1 MPNQPTP
8 VEILQSLVRN
18 ASLSGHEG
26 GAADAAENAMRE
38 AGFDRVWRDAAGNLV
53 GELHGSQPGGKLVFD
68 AHMDVV
74 PAVDAEKWTHDPFS
88 GEFQD
93 GRVWGRG
100 ATDNKGSLAA
110 MIAGL
115 SALPRTEFKGVIYVV
130 GSVGEETFEGIGL
143 QQVVDA
149 LRPDLVVIGEPTHC
163 NLGFGQRG
171 RARVTFRVPGRAAH
185 SSSDD
190 QSGNAVYA
198 MAALAEKLSRHTF
211 PSDPSLGRGS
221 HAPIELISSP
231 FPSLSTVPAECRL
244 TLDRRLMPG
253 ETAES
258 ILADYRATVSGI
270 PGASV
275 EMDRVTYT
283 SYTGEKFTREDFHPA
298 WDSGKRHGTRSKL
311 PGCTAF
317 RGIFPRSFV
326 RCPIAPMQATAPACW
341 ASQRLFLDP
350 GISSR
355 RIPSMNSSKFPSW
368 NWLSGGIKR
377 WRGDSLNKI
386 YTLSFNPPGYLPP
399 SRRSFPQAGRG

>member
-1 MPNQPTP
+1 MPNQPNP

-68 AHMDVV
+68 THMDVV

-258 ILADYRATVSGI
+258 ILADYRATVTGI

-298 WDSGKRHGTRSKL
+298 WDSGKDTALVQNCLAALHSADITSELFPVPYCTNASYSAGVL
-311 PGCTAF
+311 GIPAVVFGPGDIVQAHSINEF
-317 RGIFPRSFV
+317 LEVSQLDLAVRGYK
-326 RCPIAPMQATAPACW
+326 A
-341 ASQRLFLDP
+341 L
-350 GISSR
+350 
-355 RIPSMNSSKFPSW
+355 
-368 NWLSGGIKR
+368 
-377 WRGDSLNKI
+377 
-386 YTLSFNPPGYLPP
+386 
-399 SRRSFPQAGRG
+399 AGRLAQ

>member
-18 ASLSGHEG
+18 ASLSGQEG

-88 GEFQD
+88 GEFLD

-198 MAALAEKLSRHTF
+198 MAGLAEKLSRHTF

-258 ILADYRATVSGI
+258 ILADYRAAVSGI

-275 EMDRVTYT
+275 EMDKVTYT

-298 WDSGKRHGTRSKL
+298 WDSGRESRLTGQSL
-311 PGCTAF
+311 AALQEA
-317 RGIFPRSFV
+317 GIPAEL
-326 RCPIAPMQATAPACW
+326 CPIPYCTNASYSAGVLGIPAVVFGPGDIVQAHSINEFLEV
-341 ASQRLFLDP
+341 SQLD
-350 GISSR
+350 
-355 RIPSMNSSKFPSW
+355 
-368 NWLSGGIKR
+368 LAV
-377 WRGDSLNKI
+377 RGYQAL
-386 YTLSFNPPGYLPP
+386 
-399 SRRSFPQAGRG
+399 AGRLAQ